1 MSNYGEVTMGIVEQ
15 LISLIG
21 IVLGG
26 SWLTVIVANRKNKQD
41 DKQEIIN
48 QLQEER
54 IYFAEQLRQR
64 DVRIDEVYVLFREM
78 DEKNRIL
85 AQEKMQAEWELGLA
99 KRENVELV
107 IKNQTLIEEAIELKN
122 SVSELEQR
130 VTELEKG
137 E

>member
-1 MSNYGEVTMGIVEQ
+1 MGIVEQ

-26 SWLTVIVANRKNKQD
+26 SWLTVIVANRKHKQD

-64 DVRIDEVYVLFREM
+64 DVRIDEVYILFREM

-85 AQEKMQAEWELGLA
+85 AQEKMQAEWALGLA

>member
-1 MSNYGEVTMGIVEQ
+1 MLNYGEVTMGIVEQ

-54 IYFAEQLRQR
+54 VYFAEQLRQR

-85 AQEKMQAEWELGLA
+85 VQEKMQAEWELGLA

-107 IKNQTLIEEAIELKN
+107 IKNQTLIQEAIELKN

>member
-1 MSNYGEVTMGIVEQ
+1 MGIVEQ

-26 SWLTVIVANRKNKQD
+26 SWLTVIVANRKNKHD

-54 IYFAEQLRQR
+54 LYFAEQLRQR

-99 KRENVELV
+99 KQENVELV

>member
-1 MSNYGEVTMGIVEQ
+1 MLNYGEVTMGIVEQ

-54 IYFAEQLRQR
+54 LYFAEQLRQR
-64 DVRIDEVYVLFREM
+64 DVRIDEVYILFREM

-85 AQEKMQAEWELGLA
+85 AQEKMQAEWALGLA